1 MRKEAR
7 TNEAIRDDMSQE
19 EEIEQEES
27 ECEEQIREEQNKEDL
42 LPTTT
47 SGFTPIGKIRPK
59 NFWTDHMKR
68 ITPPTEE
75 LADRRRKLYR
85 EKEQRF
91 GEILEDYIE
100 KQIGLGYSDDHQDQF
115 LSCWSDIREHII
127 HLYETGI
134 GACYCGGTGSGK
146 SHTLLE
152 FIVLLCWREWEETVK
167 DSTYPSPLDFI
178 EKTVH
183 FSYAVDLAEA
193 LSLKQKIP
201 FAKYNLIDDL
211 GVEVTT
217 PYVQS
222 RMDEYFETINRK
234 GLNLVITS
242 NISRE
247 DMAKTPI
254 YQRIYSRMLAK
265 VDFYE
270 LPNIDWRD
278 PKNSRGQKVA

>member
-1 MRKEAR
+1 MY
-7 TNEAIRDDMSQE
+7 
-19 EEIEQEES
+19 
-27 ECEEQIREEQNKEDL
+27 L
-42 LPTTT
+42 
-47 SGFTPIGKIRPK
+47 
-59 NFWTDHMKR
+59 
-68 ITPPTEE
+68 
-75 LADRRRKLYR
+75 
-85 EKEQRF
+85 EKERRF
-91 GEILEDYIE
+91 GEVLEDFIE
-100 KQIGLGYSDDHQDQF
+100 RQIGLGYCDVHQNQF

-152 FIVLLCWREWEETVK
+152 FIILLCWREWEEAVK
-167 DSTYPSPLDFI
+167 DSTFPSPLEFI

-211 GVEVTT
+211 GAEVTT

-222 RMDEYFETINRK
+222 RLDEYFETINRK

-242 NISRE
+242 NISKDDIARSP
-247 DMAKTPI
+247 M

-265 VDFYE
+265 VEFYE
-270 LPNIDWRD
+270 LPCIDWRD
-278 PKNSRGQKVA
+278 PKNSRGEISA

>member
-1 MRKEAR
+1 MRKEVR
-7 TNEAIRDDMSQE
+7 NNEAILDDMSQE

-27 ECEEQIREEQNKEDL
+27 EWEELDREEQNKEDL

-75 LADRRRKLYR
+75 LTDRRRKLYQ

-134 GACYCGGTGSGK
+134 SACYCGGTGSGK

-270 LPNIDWRD
+270 LPLIDYRD
-278 PKNSRGQKVA
+278 PKNWNKI